1 LLFIVASVMCQL
13 AAVLLLK
20 QQALLH
26 PASGIADVFVHP
38 LYWMAL
44 GCLGLQ
50 ALFWQKVLARHALSF
65 AYPLNSL
72 IYPATLVA
80 GWFLFGEAVT
90 LQRLAGSGVILAGIW
105 VVSSRPL

>member
-1 LLFIVASVMCQL
+1 MALIVASVMCQL

-20 QQALLH
+20 QQAVLH
-26 PASGIADVFVHP
+26 PLSGIADIFLHP
-38 LYWMAL
+38 LYWAAL

-50 ALFWQKVLARHALSF
+50 ALLWQRVLARHDLSF

-80 GWFLFGEAVT
+80 GWFLFGEAIT
-90 LQRLAGSGVILAGIW
+90 LQRIAGSGVILFGVWII
-105 VVSSRPL
+105 SGRPM